1 VSENIWPPILA
12 CIVILLIMG
21 HCSAHAND
29 KCRVGA
35 DGNIYSSET
44 AYDIFVDPDNHDFRL
59 KPGSCAV
66 DRGATIPEVTH
77 DFDGVK
83 RPKGKAYDIGAFEL
97 IPSRPNAPDGLRI
110 SKGGELMQ

>member
-1 VSENIWPPILA
+1 VKIS
-12 CIVILLIMG
+12 G
-21 HCSAHAND
+21 
-29 KCRVGA
+29 RA

-83 RPKGKAYDIGAFEL
+83 RPTGKAYDIGAFEL
-97 IPSRPNAPDGLRI
+97 IPSRPTAPDGLRI

>member
-1 VSENIWPPILA
+1 MSENIWPPILA
-12 CIVILLIMG
+12 CIVILLLLG
-21 HCSAHAND
+21 YCSAHAND

-35 DGNIYSSET
+35 DGNIYSSQSAEEM
-44 AYDIFVDPDNHDFRL
+44 FMNVDPTKGPMDFRL

-66 DRGATIPEVTH
+66 DMGASLSEVTH

-97 IPSRPNAPDGLRI
+97 IPSRPIAPDGLQI
-110 SKGGELMQ
+110 TGGG